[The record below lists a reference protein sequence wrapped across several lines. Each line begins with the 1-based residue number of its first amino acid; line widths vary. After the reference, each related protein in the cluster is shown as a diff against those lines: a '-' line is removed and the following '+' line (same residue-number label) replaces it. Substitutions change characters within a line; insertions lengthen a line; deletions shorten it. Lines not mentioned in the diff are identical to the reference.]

1 MKKFRGYDTPKGI
14 LTSSAAILFS
24 RDSMSTCPRCKGP
37 LTDDHRCPKR
47 RSLVALEIVASALGG
62 GFLGLFLLA
71 AFDPRGQIADMDVIT
86 FLAGAALAVGI
97 NRLIRS

>member
-1 MKKFRGYDTPKGI
+1 M
-14 LTSSAAILFS
+14 A
-24 RDSMSTCPRCKGP
+24 TCPRCKGP

-47 RSLVALEIVASALGG
+47 PSLVALEIAATAFGG

-71 AFDPRGQIADMDVIT
+71 AFDPRGQIADLDVIT
-86 FLAGAALAVGI
+86 FVVGAAVAVGI